1 MHWRVGHSY
10 IAQKV
15 EVNVGD
21 PSRESIVSLREI
33 TGETLRPILKL
44 AVSSEQE
51 EFVAP
56 NSVSIAEGCY
66 ADDAWLRG
74 IYAGDTAV
82 GFVMCSFKPDKPQY
96 YLWRY
101 MIDHR
106 FQGMGFGFKAMELVI
121 DVVRKQPDADSMILS
136 YVREDGGPRDFY
148 ARLGFVDTGEE
159 HHGEWLMRLDF

>member
-1 MHWRVGHSY
+1 MS
-10 IAQKV
+10 
-15 EVNVGD
+15 E

-33 TGETLRPILKL
+33 TGETLRPILGL

-66 ADDAWLRG
+66 ADDAWIRG
-74 IYAGDTAV
+74 IYADDTAV
-82 GFVMCSFKPDKPQY
+82 GFAMCSFKPDKPQY

-106 FQGMGFGFKAMELVI
+106 YQGMGFGLRGMEQVI
-121 DVVRKQPDADSMILS
+121 DVVRKQPNADSMILS
-136 YVREDGGPRDFY
+136 YVREDGGPQDFY
-148 ARLGFVDTGEE
+148 ARLGFQDTGEE